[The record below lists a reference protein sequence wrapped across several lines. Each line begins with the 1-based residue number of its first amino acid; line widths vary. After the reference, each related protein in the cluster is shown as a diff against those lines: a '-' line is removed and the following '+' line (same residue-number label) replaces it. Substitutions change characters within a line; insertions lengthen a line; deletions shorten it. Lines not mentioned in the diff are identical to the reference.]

1 MSFFLLL
8 PHTQFYHSETT
19 LLLQDLHVKNG
30 VVV

>member
-8 PHTQFYHSETT
+8 SRTQLYHFENT

-30 VVV
+30 VVI